1 MLVLR
6 VLVDFSE
13 VFFVEVFFS
22 ELDFSEAFD
31 VLVDDDFVVS
41 SSSSSSAL
49 FDVEVDVDFDVVG
62 DAVVLVAGKSITGS
76 ARRASSPSEDEQPAN
91 TVAATSAARTD
102 WVRLR
107 FTSRSF
113 PATMNATSVADAA

>member
-1 MLVLR
+1 MR

-22 ELDFSEAFD
+22 ELDFSEVFD
-31 VLVDDDFVVS
+31 ELVDDDFVVS

>member
-1 MLVLR
+1 MR

>member
-1 MLVLR
+1 MR

-22 ELDFSEAFD
+22 ELDFSEVFD
-31 VLVDDDFVVS
+31 ELVDDDFVVS
-41 SSSSSSAL
+41 SSSSSSALAL

-91 TVAATSAARTD
+91 TVAATSAARTE
-102 WVRLR
+102 WVRVR

>member
-1 MLVLR
+1 MR

-102 WVRLR
+102 WVRVR